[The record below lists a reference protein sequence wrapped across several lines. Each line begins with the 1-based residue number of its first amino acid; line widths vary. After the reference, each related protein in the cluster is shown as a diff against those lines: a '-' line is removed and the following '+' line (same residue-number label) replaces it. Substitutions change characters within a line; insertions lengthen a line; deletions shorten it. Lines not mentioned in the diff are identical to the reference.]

1 MLERLKRKRPEHS
14 RVGID
19 LQSDGIAVAVV
30 RQAGKSPISRL
41 SCEFLPCD
49 DPAEQLAA
57 VMEKTVHKHDLRDQ
71 PVVLVLP
78 HSEYSLLQTSVPAL
92 GLSEMRAAA
101 GWKIGELIDY
111 PVSDAV
117 VDVFEYPESGQRGS
131 ERMLYVVASRATQ
144 IQSHVDRLRQSEL
157 ELKAID
163 IPELVIRNVVTYL
176 PENEQGVVVL
186 SLAERSG
193 LLVVIKQSEVYL
205 TRRLELGFDD
215 LLLGDPHTFDDL
227 VLQLQR
233 SLDFFES
240 RFAQAL
246 PAKVLMFP
254 PDKVSGELIMHVN
267 SHLKLD
273 VEPLILEQLPDF
285 SIDMDE
291 AGQTRC
297 LNAIGAALRDREA
310 VA

>member
-19 LQSDGIAVAVV
+19 LQDDGVVVAVA

-49 DPAEQLAA
+49 DPAGLAA
-57 VMEKTVHKHDLRDQ
+57 VVEKTVHKYDLRGQ
-71 PVVLVLP
+71 PTVLVLP
-78 HSEYSLLQTSVPAL
+78 HNEYSLLQTSTPAL
-92 GLSEMRAAA
+92 GHDEMRAAA

-111 PVSDAV
+111 PVAEAV
-117 VDVFEYPESGQRGS
+117 VDVFEYPESGQRGN
-131 ERMLYVVASRATQ
+131 ERMLYVVATRATG
-144 IQSHVDRLRQSEL
+144 IQSHVDRMRQSEL
-157 ELKAID
+157 KLNAID
-163 IPELVIRNVVTYL
+163 IPELAIRNVVTHL

-205 TRRLELGFDD
+205 ARRLELGFDD
-215 LLLGDPHTFDDL
+215 LMLGDQHMFDDL

-240 RFAQAL
+240 HFAQAL
-246 PAKVLMFP
+246 PAKVLIFP

-273 VEPLILEQLPDF
+273 VEPLILEQLPDY
-285 SIDMDE
+285 SINIDE